1 VVEEG
6 SMSLFIVALGVSRLK
21 PARLTTRT
29 MMIIHCIL
37 LDIAGSGD
45 VTCSVLLLVESLPQ
59 IQDIDAGGVYDQF
72 SDLEE
77 IVKGI
82 RS

>member
-6 SMSLFIVALGVSRLK
+6 TMPLFIVALGVSRLK
-21 PARLTTRT
+21 PARLTRRT

-37 LDIAGSGD
+37 LDIVGSGD
-45 VTCSVLLLVESLPQ
+45 VTCSVLQLVESLPQ
-59 IQDIDAGGVYDQF
+59 TQDIDAGGVYDQF

-77 IVKGI
+77 SVKVI
-82 RS
+82 